1 MKSAKKL
8 NLDKEEKDKEE
19 QRKHGTNEKKVLG
32 KANVELVMKKLTEE
46 AQLVDKQSDC
56 KKLAASNTVNN
67 DKKIF

>member
-19 QRKHGTNEKKVLG
+19 QRKHGTNENKVLG

-56 KKLAASNTVNN
+56 IKVNCL
-67 DKKIF
+67 KHCQQE